1 MPPRFGVAG
10 TGAVNSLIISVAFEG
25 LSAVCALERVYRFAL
40 HQFWMG
46 VPPCHAALVG
56 AELLRL
62 FVRQLFERLSTLRAT
77 SCFGSGI
84 RMTATEGFNTIH
96 RQSER
101 SCDFL
106 ITHAALLE
114 RQNRFLF
121 LIRHSHT
128 SFRE

>member
-10 TGAVNSLIISVAFEG
+10 AGAVNSPIISVAFEG
-25 LSAVCALERVYRFAL
+25 LSTVCALECVYRFAL

-46 VPPCHAALVG
+46 VPPCHAALVR

-62 FVRQLFERLSTLRAT
+62 FVRQLFERLSALRT
-77 SCFGSGI
+77 TPCFDSGI
-84 RMTATEGFNTIH
+84 RMTAAEGFNAID
-96 RQSER
+96 RQSKR
-101 SCDFL
+101 SRDFL

-121 LIRHSHT
+121 LVRHSHT
-128 SFRE
+128 SF